1 MTNTINA
8 KTIEAT
14 YKALDKLAVADANGA
29 LCKPKIGLT
38 LATDARDG
46 AITPDDAEAL
56 YDRYKEKRR
65 AELAKNNRLADDK
78 PDSKQGRAANISKN
92 VQLITC
98 AILPNVDGVAT
109 LENML
114 DARLEMSGSDTVWP
128 AFESMVIAA
137 RAQLKSPDVQLTM
150 DELRTLCVK
159 PEAKEKDLIAKL
171 VEDYK
176 RMTKRHDE
184 FPCQAIEAAV
194 HAIGDAIQEAGGELP
209 AMTKEEKAKA
219 AFVTKARAMGL
230 SVIAH

>member
-1 MTNTINA
+1 MTNATNA
-8 KTIEAT
+8 KTIADT
-14 YKALDKLAVADANGA
+14 FKALDKLAVADANGA
-29 LCKPKIGLT
+29 LCKPKVGLT
-38 LATDARDG
+38 LALDARDG
-46 AITPDDAEAL
+46 AITPDDAEVL

-98 AILPNVDGVAT
+98 AILPNVDGVTT

-114 DARLEMSGSDTVWP
+114 DARLEMSGSDAVWP

-150 DELRTLCVK
+150 DELRSLCVK
-159 PEAKEKDLIAKL
+159 PDAKEKDIIQKLID
-171 VEDYK
+171 DYK

-184 FPCQAIEAAV
+184 FPCAAIEAAV

-209 AMTKEEKAKA
+209 PMTKEEKAKA
-219 AFVTKARAMGL
+219 AFITKAKAMGL
-230 SVIAH
+230 KLAA